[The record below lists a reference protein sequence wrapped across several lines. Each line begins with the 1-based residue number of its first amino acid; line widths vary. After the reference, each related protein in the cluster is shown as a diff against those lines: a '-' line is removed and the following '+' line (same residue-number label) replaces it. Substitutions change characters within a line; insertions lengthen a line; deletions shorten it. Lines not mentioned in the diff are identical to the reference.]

1 MYYFGNL
8 PNNKTKSII
17 DNLYLKI
24 YTTTMIDKI
33 KNGLGKPAGWMYF
46 ILVVALL
53 IIVSNNSKDK
63 TNLQAEIDS
72 LTNDISTL
80 ETTLEASANEIAVRD
95 DTIDGLNNAI
105 AGWETDSTTAML
117 ELNDSDTKR
126 AELEL
131 ANVELTLTVT
141 DLQTELDASA
151 SALEDAIANPNC
163 PVATQ

>member
-1 MYYFGNL
+1 
-8 PNNKTKSII
+8 
-17 DNLYLKI
+17 
-24 YTTTMIDKI
+24 MIDKI

-80 ETTLEASANEIAVRD
+80 ETSLEASANEIAVRD
-95 DTIDGLNNAI
+95 DAIAGLNNAI
-105 AGWETDSTTAML
+105 AGWELDSATVNAK
-117 ELNDSDTKR
+117 LNDSDALR
-126 AELEL
+126 GELES
-131 ANVELTLTVT
+131 TVA
-141 DLQTELDASA
+141 DLESQLNASA

-163 PVATQ
+163 PVTQ

>member
-1 MYYFGNL
+1 
-8 PNNKTKSII
+8 
-17 DNLYLKI
+17 
-24 YTTTMIDKI
+24 MIDKI

-80 ETTLEASANEIAVRD
+80 ETSLEASANEIAVRD
-95 DTIDGLNNAI
+95 DSIAGLNNAI
-105 AGWETDSTTAML
+105 AGWELDSATVNAK
-117 ELNDSDTKR
+117 LNDSDALR
-126 AELEL
+126 GELES
-131 ANVELTLTVT
+131 TVA
-141 DLQTELDASA
+141 DLESQLNASA

-163 PVATQ
+163 PVTDRKSVV